1 MNIPLF
7 LAKVRDRVPLEQAEM
22 EEFAGGLVDHTVS
35 DAQATAFAMAV
46 FLQGLSERERVDLTL
61 AMRDTGHVQ
70 QWDLSGPILDKHS
83 TGGIGDN
90 VSLVLAPMLAACGC
104 YVPMVSGRG
113 LGHTGGTLDKLQ
125 SIPGYRTEVSGEEFG
140 KVVTDVGCAIVG
152 AGVGIAPADKRLY
165 AIRDLTGTVE
175 SVGLIT
181 SSILCKKLAMGLEAL
196 VLDVKVGSGAFM
208 KTMEKATEL
217 AQSLVAVANGAGCK
231 TTALLTDMNES
242 LASTAGNA
250 LEVHS
255 GLSVL
260 KAERAEKR
268 LLELSLALGANLL
281 VSSGIFV
288 SEKMAR
294 RNLQDSLS
302 SGKAAE
308 IFGKMVGALGGPNDF
323 IERADGYLPAAEK
336 IEDFPSSST
345 GYLQSVNG
353 RILGQAVIELGGG
366 RKRKDDR
373 LDFSVGLDRFIR
385 IGQKVSRGDSLLRIH
400 ASCEGDLKRVKNLLS
415 DAFEFSENP
424 LESKPLVFETIS
436 SDL

>member
-22 EEFAGGLVDHTVS
+22 EEFAGGLADHTVS

-46 FLQGLSERERVDLTL
+46 FLQGLSERERVELTL

-70 QWDLSGPILDKHS
+70 QWDLSGPIVDKHS

-113 LGHTGGTLDKLQ
+113 LGHTGGTLDKLE

-175 SVGLIT
+175 SVDLIT

-217 AQSLVAVANGAGCK
+217 AHSLVAVANGAGCK
-231 TTALLTDMNES
+231 TTALLTDMHES

-255 GLSVL
+255 GLSLL
-260 KAERAEKR
+260 KAEPAEKR

-323 IERADGYLPAAEK
+323 IERADGYLPAAKK
-336 IEDFPSSST
+336 IEDFPSSSS

-400 ASCEGDLKRVKNLLS
+400 ASCEGDLERVKNLLS

>member
-175 SVGLIT
+175 SVDLIT

-217 AQSLVAVANGAGCK
+217 AHSLVAVANGAGCK

>member
-22 EEFAGGLVDHTVS
+22 EEFAGGLADHTVS

-46 FLQGLSERERVDLTL
+46 FLQGLSERERVELTL

-70 QWDLSGPILDKHS
+70 QWDLSGPIVDKHS

-113 LGHTGGTLDKLQ
+113 LGHTGGTLDKLE

-175 SVGLIT
+175 SVDLIT

-217 AQSLVAVANGAGCK
+217 AHSLVAVANGAGCK

-255 GLSVL
+255 GLSLL
-260 KAERAEKR
+260 KAEPAEKR

-323 IERADGYLPAAEK
+323 IERADGYLPAAKK
-336 IEDFPSSST
+336 IEDFPSSSS

-400 ASCEGDLKRVKNLLS
+400 ASCEGDLERVKNLLS